1 MKKIIFSLILAI
13 SFTGAFAQKGKV
25 SKAKDLTLS
34 ETPDFKAARAEIAPA
49 LKDSTTKDLANTW
62 YVAGLIGYTENAALY
77 KKFLTNNK
85 VYPEGKGAAI
95 FESYNYFLKA
105 WDLDQLPDK
114 KGKVKPKFADIKD
127 KVKEYYTDRS
137 NLVAYGDNLYRNQKY
152 AEAYE
157 AFNLYLGIPKL
168 AMFKNEIKVDSF
180 YTLIKNYAASAATLA
195 NKDNE
200 AIALYEELKE
210 TDAQPIPIYRQLFQ
224 MYQAKKDSVNQVRIL
239 KAGFEKFPGDAWF
252 LQTLINHYIYAKQIK
267 EAMVYLNSAIE
278 KDPKNPQYQ
287 FVKGN
292 IAESLGNSDEAMA
305 AFNKAIELDPKLAE
319 GYAGLGRLYYNKAVK
334 KSEEVFKIKDNATFN
349 KENKKVD
356 EMFKVSLPYFQKA
369 IEINPKDVENLNVL
383 KNLYYRL
390 KMDADYNTIDKKIK
404 ELNK

>member
-1 MKKIIFSLILAI
+1 M
-13 SFTGAFAQKGKV
+13 
-25 SKAKDLTLS
+25 
-34 ETPDFKAARAEIAPA
+34 
-49 LKDSTTKDLANTW
+49 
-62 YVAGLIGYTENAALY
+62 
-77 KKFLTNNK
+77 
-85 VYPEGKGAAI
+85 
-95 FESYNYFLKA
+95 
-105 WDLDQLPDK
+105 
-114 KGKVKPKFADIKD
+114 
-127 KVKEYYTDRS
+127 
-137 NLVAYGDNLYRNQKY
+137 
-152 AEAYE
+152 
-157 AFNLYLGIPKL
+157 
-168 AMFKNEIKVDSF
+168 
-180 YTLIKNYAASAATLA
+180 
-195 NKDNE
+195 
-200 AIALYEELKE
+200 YEELKE